1 MHLVGVEIA
10 TWLDRDTC
18 RANEGS
24 GENTK
29 RQRSSRRR
37 CSTSWSL
44 VQQSLMRQSSA
55 QHREQG
61 WWREHKVS
69 AYQVHYR
76 KVCVSTMPWTD
87 CTHNAYFEL
96 TLQKGVMESQ
106 KGTVKAQGV
115 EGVELSLKL
124 FPMAQR
130 SKPHLRITNSTILWP
145 RCPNNRCFKRPKQ
158 SLERDGA

>member
-76 KVCVSTMPWTD
+76 KVCVSTMPTD
-87 CTHNAYFEL
+87 CTHNTHFEL

-124 FPMAQR
+124 FPMAQKEQTTLANHQQYDTFATFP
-130 SKPHLRITNSTILWP
+130 SPCTSDP
-145 RCPNNRCFKRPKQ
+145 
-158 SLERDGA
+158 